1 MWWSLTISR
10 GRVDNSQTA
19 LIRFTRG
26 LQLNLDKFVNQIE
39 FLGHSAVTPKDI
51 KRFTSFLFQS
61 YCTATLHYGL
71 RRERESMAKLVL
83 RSCTKNSPIYFC
95 CTFLV
100 ADVQYLPKKNNGWL
114 QWCKKFDQN
123 YKKCKDGGRAA
134 IFCRVKI

>member
-51 KRFTSFLFQS
+51 KRLTSLLFKS

-71 RRERESMAKLVL
+71 RREREKMAKL
-83 RSCTKNSPIYFC
+83 SFCFHTKKSPIKEGSTRPLDFSSFVC
-95 CTFLV
+95 FEIKGKFIHV
-100 ADVQYLPKKNNGWL
+100 HFVPKNILK
-114 QWCKKFDQN
+114 
-123 YKKCKDGGRAA
+123 
-134 IFCRVKI
+134 IFGSR